1 MQLVLSAK
9 ASSEGFAI
17 RAIVSLKLNSK
28 VILSERTSETFE
40 DAQELAAFFGAPRE
54 RRSGSCHVI

>member
-1 MQLVLSAK
+1 MQLILSAK

-17 RAIVSLKLNSK
+17 WAIIRLKLNTIMISP
-28 VILSERTSETFE
+28 ERTSETFE
-40 DAQELAAFFGAPRE
+40 DAQELAAFFGTPRE